1 MLVGSLQG
9 MKHDLLHITFHRVL
23 GPFYRKQ
30 DLQASV
36 LLLPVRSVLL
46 GSLDVFGGS
55 GQELKHVRLFFGVG
69 RVCRFRESLD
79 DFDGEEYDGGE
90 KGA

>member
-9 MKHDLLHITFHRVL
+9 IEHDLLHITFHRVL
-23 GPFYRKQ
+23 GPFYHKQ

-69 RVCRFRESLD
+69 CVCGLRESLD
-79 DFDGEEYDGGE
+79 DFDGEEYDGGK